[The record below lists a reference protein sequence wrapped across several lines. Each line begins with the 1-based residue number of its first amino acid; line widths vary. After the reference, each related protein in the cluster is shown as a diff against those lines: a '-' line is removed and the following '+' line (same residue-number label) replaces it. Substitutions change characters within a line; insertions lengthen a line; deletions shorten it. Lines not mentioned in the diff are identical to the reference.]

1 MAGLNLSVGGFGGV
15 ASAPQSMYGSQE
27 SYDTV
32 TSAAFGPGSTVV
44 APGHPMTSMHGMSIA
59 TWVGLAAV
67 AALVALR
74 YSLPN

>member
-1 MAGLNLSVGGFGGV
+1 MAGLNLNVGGFGGV
-15 ASAPQSMYGSQE
+15 VSAPQSTYGTQE

-44 APGHPMTSMHGMSIA
+44 APGHPLTSMHAMSMA

-67 AALVALR
+67 VGLVALR